1 MTNTIQVSGVLHA
14 GDEIAVPERYALA
27 IFGDRIDSLNWS
39 VSGKELSFELKYPLI
54 FDNNTTVGAMKRLV
68 MTSTDNNV
76 EWTFRTDS

>member
-14 GDEIAVPERYALA
+14 GDEILMPERYALA
-27 IFGDRIDSLNWS
+27 IFGDRIDNLNWS
-39 VSGKELSFELKYPLI
+39 VSGKKLIFELKHPLI
-54 FDNNTTVGAMKRLV
+54 FDNDTSVGAMKRLV